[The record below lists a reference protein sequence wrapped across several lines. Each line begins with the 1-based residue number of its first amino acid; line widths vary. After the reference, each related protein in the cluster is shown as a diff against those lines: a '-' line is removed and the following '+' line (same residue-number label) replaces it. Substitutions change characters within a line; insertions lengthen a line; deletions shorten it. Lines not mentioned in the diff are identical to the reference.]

1 MAKKAKKN
9 KLADLKSKLVKNDTL
24 KHTSFVDQSTF
35 YVDEFYDT
43 SIPALNVALS
53 ARLDGGFSRGS
64 TLIAGDSQT
73 FKTMFM
79 LTLAKSYLE
88 SNPDAIFVFYDVE
101 FGTNKDSFQSVGID
115 TTRVLHKP
123 ITNVDQ
129 LTHDVTV
136 LLDNLDE
143 SDDVFIGIDSLGAI
157 ASKKEQD
164 DALAGNDKADMTRA
178 KKITAF
184 WRIVNPYLNI
194 LKIPMVAIG
203 QTYETQEFISKTVIK
218 GGKGNEYFPNNT
230 WLITK
235 AQIKSKDKK
244 KFLGSTFNVN
254 VYKGRLTRAKSKF
267 PIRVTYDGG
276 IDKFSALLDIGLD
289 LGFIKKGK
297 ISRSHSYYPVD
308 NPSLE
313 CVLEDSSCIEFWADL
328 LENQEFK
335 DAVYNRYSLGS
346 LEKITTTGE
355 VVEDGYDTESSD
367 ESSEEVSLDE
377 FISG

>member
-1 MAKKAKKN
+1 MAAKKKN
-9 KLADLKSKLVKNDTL
+9 KLALLKAKLAASDTL
-24 KHTSFVDQSTF
+24 KHTAFVDQSTF
-35 YVDEFYDT
+35 FVDEFYDT
-43 SIPALNVALS
+43 AIPALNIALS

-79 LTLAKSYLE
+79 LTMAKSYMD

-101 FGTNKDSFQSVGID
+101 FGTNSDSFQSVGID
-115 TTRVLHKP
+115 TSRVMHKP
-123 ITNVDQ
+123 LTNVDQ
-129 LTHDVTV
+129 LTHDISV
-136 LLDNLDE
+136 LLDDLDE
-143 SDDVFIGIDSLGAI
+143 SDEVFIGIDSLGAI

-164 DALAGNDKADMTRA
+164 DALAGSDKADMTRA
-178 KKITAF
+178 KKITSF

-194 LKIPMVAIG
+194 LKIPMVAVG

-235 AQIKSKDKK
+235 AQVKSKDKK
-244 KFLGSTFNVN
+244 TFLGSLFNVN

-267 PIRVTYDGG
+267 PIRVTFEEG
-276 IDKFSALLDIGLD
+276 IDKFSALMDIGLD

-313 CVLEDSSCIEFWADL
+313 CLLEQSSCIEFWGDL
-328 LENQEFK
+328 LKNQDFK
-335 DAVYNRYSLGS
+335 DAIYNRYSLGS
-346 LEKITTTGE
+346 LEKVQSTGE
-355 VVEDGYDTESSD
+355 VIEDGYDVNVDAETED
-367 ESSEEVSLDE
+367 VSVEDFMATE
-377 FISG
+377 